1 MNKIKDADFMTKF
14 PPALKKDKSML
25 ALGQLIAEE
34 LHITA
39 HETKKNIIY
48 ANIEE
53 LSETWLDVLA
63 YDLHVDWYDYDYL
76 IEAKRVIIRDSIRVH
91 QKLGTTGATE
101 RALGGLH
108 PQSEIEEWYDYNGR
122 PFHFRIVLDTTNSR
136 VAVDYDEIVS
146 TVDIYKRLTAH
157 LDGLYYQCSMCI
169 IIMPQTE
176 YFLFQTPM
184 TGQLRAGMY
193 PHRNT
198 EGVVLNAVIDIMTQA
213 AGYIAESVPT
223 GTRPYRNITFA
234 TKDSDIV
241 TDSDTMGYKYIHGRT
256 GKQKTGTEPY
266 RDTAGGAAVETVVA
280 QAAADAAKYDS
291 DLTGTKP
298 DRNIVHGRG
307 DIEAVADTEFEEYRY
322 ITDATGKQKTGTEPY
337 RDTAGGAAVET
348 VVAQAAADAAKYD
361 SDLTG
366 TKPDRNIVHGRG
378 DIEAV
383 ADTEFEEYRYI
394 TDATGKQKTG
404 TEPYRDTAGG
414 AAVETVAAQAAADA
428 VKYDSDLTGTKPDR
442 SKKQGI
448 SDKGMSTTADTESY
462 QYEVKRCGRNRL

>member
-63 YDLHVDWYDYDYL
+63 YDLHVDWYDYDYP
-76 IEAKRVIIRDSIRVH
+76 IEAKRAIIRDSIRVH

-136 VAVDYDEIVS
+136 VAVAYDEIVS

-184 TGQLRAGMY
+184 TGQLRAGTY

-298 DRNIVHGRG
+298 DRNIKAEFREVAAVGETDTEAYTFENTIAGTKPKRNIVHGRG
-307 DIEAVADTEFEEYRY
+307 DIETVADTEFEEYRY
-322 ITDATGKQKTGTEPY
+322 ITGT
-337 RDTAGGAAVET
+337 
-348 VVAQAAADAAKYD
+348 
-361 SDLTG
+361 
-366 TKPDRNIVHGRG
+366 
-378 DIEAV
+378 
-383 ADTEFEEYRYI
+383 
-394 TDATGKQKTG
+394 TGKQKTG

-448 SDKGMSTTADTESY
+448 SDKGMATTADTESY

>member
-1 MNKIKDADFMTKF
+1 MNRIKDADFMMKF

-25 ALGQLIAEE
+25 ALGQIIAEE

-39 HETKKNIIY
+39 NETKKNIIY

-63 YDLHVDWYDYDYL
+63 YDLHVDWYDYDYP
-76 IEAKRVIIRDSIRVH
+76 IEAKRAIIKDSVRVH

-108 PQSEIEEWYDYNGR
+108 PKSEIEEWYDYDGK

-136 VAVDYDEIVS
+136 VAADYDEIVS

-169 IIMPQTE
+169 IIMPRTE

-184 TGQLRAGMY
+184 TGQIRAGTY

-198 EGVVLNAVIDIMTQA
+198 EGVVFNAIIDISTQA

-241 TDSDTMGYKYIHGRT
+241 TDSDTMGYKYDSGRT
-256 GKQKTGTEPY
+256 GREKTGTKPY
-266 RDTAGGAAVETVVA
+266 RNTAGGAAVETVITESETM
-280 QAAADAAKYDS
+280 AAKYES

-298 DRNIVHGRG
+298 HRNTAAVFSEVAAVGETNTEAYTFESTIAGTEPRRNIAHGRG
-307 DIEAVADTEFEEYRY
+307 DIEAVTDTGFEEYRY
-322 ITDATGKQKTGTEPY
+322 ITGMTGK
-337 RDTAGGAAVET
+337 ET
-348 VVAQAAADAAKYD
+348 
-361 SDLTG
+361 TG
-366 TKPDRNIVHGRG
+366 TK
-378 DIEAV
+378 A
-383 ADTEFEEYRYI
+383 YI
-394 TDATGKQKTG
+394 N
-404 TEPYRDTAGG
+404 
-414 AAVETVAAQAAADA
+414 
-428 VKYDSDLTGTKPDR
+428 TKP
-442 SKKQGI
+442 GI
-448 SDKGMSTTADTESY
+448 SDKGMATTADTESY
-462 QYEVKRCGRNRL
+462 QYEVKRCGKNRL

>member
-1 MNKIKDADFMTKF
+1 MNRIKDADFMMKF

-25 ALGQLIAEE
+25 ALGQIIAEE

-39 HETKKNIIY
+39 NETKKNIIY

-63 YDLHVDWYDYDYL
+63 YDLHVDWYDYDYP
-76 IEAKRVIIRDSIRVH
+76 IEAKRAIIKDSVRVH
-91 QKLGTTGATE
+91 QKLGTTRATE

-108 PQSEIEEWYDYNGR
+108 PKSEIEEWYDYDGK

-169 IIMPQTE
+169 IIMPRTE

-184 TGQLRAGMY
+184 TGQIRAGTY

-198 EGVVLNAVIDIMTQA
+198 EGVVFNAIIDISTQA

-223 GTRPYRNITFA
+223 GTRPYRNITFS

-241 TDSDTMGYKYIHGRT
+241 TDSDTMGYKYDSGRT
-256 GKQKTGTEPY
+256 GREKTGTKPY
-266 RDTAGGAAVETVVA
+266 RNTAGGAAVETVITESETM
-280 QAAADAAKYDS
+280 AAKYES

-298 DRNIVHGRG
+298 HRNTAAVFSEVAAVGETNTEAYTFESTIAGTEPRRNIAHGRG
-307 DIEAVADTEFEEYRY
+307 DIEAVTDTGFEEYRY
-322 ITDATGKQKTGTEPY
+322 ITGMTGK
-337 RDTAGGAAVET
+337 ET
-348 VVAQAAADAAKYD
+348 
-361 SDLTG
+361 TG
-366 TKPDRNIVHGRG
+366 TK
-378 DIEAV
+378 A
-383 ADTEFEEYRYI
+383 YI
-394 TDATGKQKTG
+394 N
-404 TEPYRDTAGG
+404 
-414 AAVETVAAQAAADA
+414 
-428 VKYDSDLTGTKPDR
+428 TKP
-442 SKKQGI
+442 GI
-448 SDKGMSTTADTESY
+448 SDKGMATTADTESY
-462 QYEVKRCGRNRL
+462 QYEVKRCGKNRL

>member
-14 PPALKKDKSML
+14 PPALKKDKSMC

-63 YDLHVDWYDYDYL
+63 YDLHVDWYDYDYP
-76 IEAKRVIIRDSIRVH
+76 IEAKRAIIKDSIRVH

-108 PQSEIEEWYDYNGR
+108 PQSEIEEWYDYNGK
-122 PFHFRIVLDTTNSR
+122 PFHFRIVLDATNSR

-169 IIMPQTE
+169 IIMPRTE

-184 TGQLRAGMY
+184 TGQLRAGTY

-198 EGVVLNAVIDIMTQA
+198 EGVVFNGIIDIITQA
-213 AGYIAESVPT
+213 TGYIAESVPT

-241 TDSDTMGYKYIHGRT
+241 TDSDTMGYKYISSQT
-256 GKQKTGTEPY
+256 GQPKTGTTPHRE
-266 RDTAGGAAVETVVA
+266 TEGGAGVATVTA
-280 QAAADAAKYDS
+280 QPKTTATKYDS

-298 DRNIVHGRG
+298 DRNITAVFKEVAAVGETNTEVYMFESTIAGTKPKRNTQHGRG
-307 DIEAVADTEFEEYRY
+307 DIETVADTDFEEYRY
-322 ITDATGKQKTGTEPY
+322 ITGTTGK
-337 RDTAGGAAVET
+337 ET
-348 VVAQAAADAAKYD
+348 
-361 SDLTG
+361 TG
-366 TKPDRNIVHGRG
+366 TKAYTN
-378 DIEAV
+378 
-383 ADTEFEEYRYI
+383 
-394 TDATGKQKTG
+394 
-404 TEPYRDTAGG
+404 
-414 AAVETVAAQAAADA
+414 
-428 VKYDSDLTGTKPDR
+428 TKP
-442 SKKQGI
+442 GI
-448 SDKGMSTTADTESY
+448 SDRGMATTADTESY

>member
-1 MNKIKDADFMTKF
+1 MNRKNSKTCCETF
-14 PPALKKDKSML
+14 PPALKKDKSMC

-63 YDLHVDWYDYDYL
+63 YDLHVDWYDYDYP
-76 IEAKRVIIRDSIRVH
+76 IEAKRAIIKDSIRVH

-108 PQSEIEEWYDYNGR
+108 PQSEIEEWYDYNGK

-169 IIMPQTE
+169 IIMPRTE

-184 TGQLRAGMY
+184 TGQLRAGTY

-198 EGVVLNAVIDIMTQA
+198 EGVVFNGIIDIITQA
-213 AGYIAESVPT
+213 TGYIAESVPT

-241 TDSDTMGYKYIHGRT
+241 TDSDTMGYKYISSQT
-256 GKQKTGTEPY
+256 GQPKTGTTPHRE
-266 RDTAGGAAVETVVA
+266 TEGGAGVATVTA
-280 QAAADAAKYDS
+280 QPKTTATKYDS

-298 DRNIVHGRG
+298 DRNITAVFKEVAAVGETNTEVYMFESTIAGTKPKRNTQHGRG
-307 DIEAVADTEFEEYRY
+307 DIETVADTDFEEYRY
-322 ITDATGKQKTGTEPY
+322 ITGTTGK
-337 RDTAGGAAVET
+337 ET
-348 VVAQAAADAAKYD
+348 
-361 SDLTG
+361 TG
-366 TKPDRNIVHGRG
+366 TKAYTN
-378 DIEAV
+378 
-383 ADTEFEEYRYI
+383 
-394 TDATGKQKTG
+394 
-404 TEPYRDTAGG
+404 
-414 AAVETVAAQAAADA
+414 
-428 VKYDSDLTGTKPDR
+428 TKP
-442 SKKQGI
+442 GI
-448 SDKGMSTTADTESY
+448 SDRGMATTADTESY

>member
-1 MNKIKDADFMTKF
+1 MSKIKDADFMTKF

-63 YDLHVDWYDYDYL
+63 YDLHVDWYDYDYP
-76 IEAKRVIIRDSIRVH
+76 IEAKRAIIRDSIRVH

-108 PQSEIEEWYDYNGR
+108 PQSEIEEWNNYDGK

-169 IIMPQTE
+169 IIMPRTE

-184 TGQLRAGMY
+184 AGQLKAGTY
-193 PHRNT
+193 PRRNT
-198 EGVVLNAVIDIMTQA
+198 EGVVLNAIIDIKTQA
-213 AGYIAESVPT
+213 AGYIAECVPT

-234 TKDSDIV
+234 TEDNSIV

-256 GKQKTGTEPY
+256 GKQKTGT
-266 RDTAGGAAVETVVA
+266 
-280 QAAADAAKYDS
+280 K
-291 DLTGTKP
+291 
-298 DRNIVHGRG
+298 
-307 DIEAVADTEFEEYRY
+307 
-322 ITDATGKQKTGTEPY
+322 
-337 RDTAGGAAVET
+337 
-348 VVAQAAADAAKYD
+348 
-361 SDLTG
+361 
-366 TKPDRNIVHGRG
+366 
-378 DIEAV
+378 
-383 ADTEFEEYRYI
+383 
-394 TDATGKQKTG
+394 
-404 TEPYRDTAGG
+404 PYRDTAGG

-428 VKYDSDLTGTKPDR
+428 AKYDSDMTGTKPDR
-442 SKKQGI
+442 NIKAEFRKVAAVGETNTEAHMFESTIAGTKPKRNIVHGRGDIETVADTELEEYRYIIGTTGKEMTGTKAYTNIKPGI
-448 SDKGMSTTADTESY
+448 SDRGMATTADTESY

>member
-63 YDLHVDWYDYDYL
+63 YDLHVDWYDYDYP
-76 IEAKRVIIRDSIRVH
+76 IEAKRAIIRDSIRVH

-108 PQSEIEEWYDYNGR
+108 PQSEIEEWYDYDGN

-169 IIMPQTE
+169 IIMPRTE

-184 TGQLRAGMY
+184 TGQLKAGTY

-198 EGVVLNAVIDIMTQA
+198 EGVVLNAVIDIKTQA

-241 TDSDTMGYKYIHGRT
+241 TDSDTMGYKYVSNQT
-256 GKQKTGTEPY
+256 GQPKTGTTPHRE
-266 RDTAGGAAVETVVA
+266 TEGGAGVATVTA
-280 QAAADAAKYDS
+280 QPKATATKYDS

-298 DRNIVHGRG
+298 DRNIKAEFREVAAVGETDTEAYTFESTIAGTKPKRNIVHGRG
-307 DIEAVADTEFEEYRY
+307 DIETVTDTEFEEYRY
-322 ITDATGKQKTGTEPY
+322 ITGTTGKETTGTEPY
-337 RDTAGGAAVET
+337 TN
-348 VVAQAAADAAKYD
+348 
-361 SDLTG
+361 
-366 TKPDRNIVHGRG
+366 TKP
-378 DIEAV
+378 
-383 ADTEFEEYRYI
+383 
-394 TDATGKQKTG
+394 
-404 TEPYRDTAGG
+404 
-414 AAVETVAAQAAADA
+414 
-428 VKYDSDLTGTKPDR
+428 
-442 SKKQGI
+442 GI
-448 SDKGMSTTADTESY
+448 SDKGMATTADTESY